1 MFVWKSR
8 NTRFQDE
15 LDGAIF
21 LFHLST
27 QSSLFRFSLA
37 HVRFYIDQLSFNMMS
52 YCRRDFELLESFE
65 IQQNNIEQ

>member
-1 MFVWKSR
+1 MFVWKGR

-21 LFHLST
+21 LFHLWD
-27 QSSLFRFSLA
+27 
-37 HVRFYIDQLSFNMMS
+37 IDQLSFNMMS

-65 IQQNNIEQ
+65 IQQNNIER